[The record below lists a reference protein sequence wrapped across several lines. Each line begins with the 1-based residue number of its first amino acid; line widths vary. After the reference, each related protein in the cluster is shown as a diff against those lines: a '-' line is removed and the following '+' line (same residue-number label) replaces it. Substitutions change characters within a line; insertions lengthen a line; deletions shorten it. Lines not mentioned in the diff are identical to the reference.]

1 MSTAME
7 KLEQDHYGVAK
18 AAVELA
24 NVVEKLLTDTDKN
37 SFDKNYYILLDSLLA
52 FRSAASRVV

>member
-24 NVVEKLLTDTDKN
+24 KAVEKLLTDPDKN
-37 SFDKNYYILLDSLLA
+37 SIDKHYYALLDSLLA
-52 FRSAASRVV
+52 FKSAASRTV